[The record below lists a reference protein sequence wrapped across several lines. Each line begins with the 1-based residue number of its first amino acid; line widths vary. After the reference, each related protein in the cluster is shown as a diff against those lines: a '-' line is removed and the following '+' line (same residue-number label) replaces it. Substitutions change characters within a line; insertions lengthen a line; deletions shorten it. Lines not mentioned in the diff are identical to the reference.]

1 MNKIYDEIT
10 IVTVLYNSA
19 KINESFFENLKS
31 FKTVVVDNGKN
42 EEILGKIK
50 TYKNIKII
58 SKNKNLGYGNGVN
71 FAFESIATKFFL
83 ILNPDINIDENSIN
97 NLHNILSEHDDCGI
111 VAPIIY
117 PDEDF
122 YGAFPEKNLKK
133 LTLLNALKS
142 RDLLSKSE
150 IEGEICVDVVKW
162 ALLVKAK
169 QFEKVGGFNEK
180 LFLFWEEIDLC
191 RRFRSNKLCVIIT
204 PKSKAEHKQDKLSDS
219 NFQNFLIKTY
229 YHEYSPLVYFNVQ
242 KFSFFYLKRM
252 MKYLF
257 RAISYLMILNLKK
270 SLTYFLRLSASIRYF
285 INLKL
290 SSNSNK

>member
-1 MNKIYDEIT
+1 MNKIYEDIT

-19 KINESFFENLKS
+19 QINEIFFENLKN
-31 FKTVVVDNGKN
+31 FKMIVVDNGKN
-42 EEILGKIK
+42 EEILDKIK

-58 SKNKNLGYGNGVN
+58 SKNKNLGYGSAVN
-71 FAFESIATKFFL
+71 FAYKNISTKFFL
-83 ILNPDINIDENSIN
+83 ILNPDINIDENSIDT
-97 NLHNILSEHDDCGI
+97 LHNILNQHNDCGI

-122 YGAFPEKNLKK
+122 YGAFPERNLKK
-133 LTLLNALKS
+133 LTLTNALKS
-142 RDLLSKSE
+142 RNFLSKPQ
-150 IEGEICVDVVKW
+150 IEGEICVDVAKW
-162 ALLVKAK
+162 ALLIKSK

-191 RRFRSNKLCVIIT
+191 RRFRSKKLSVIIT
-204 PKSKAEHKQDKLSDS
+204 PKSKAEHKQNKSSDS

-242 KFSFFYLKRM
+242 TFTFFYLKRM

-257 RAISYLMILNLKK
+257 RGISYLVILNLKK
-270 SLTYFLRLSASIRYF
+270 SLIYFLRLSASIRYF
-285 INLKL
+285 VNLKF
-290 SSNSNK
+290 SSKK

>member
-10 IVTVLYNSA
+10 VVIVLYNSA
-19 KINESFFENLKS
+19 KIDDGFFENLKS
-31 FKTVVVDNGKN
+31 FKTIVVDNGKN

-58 SKNKNLGYGNGVN
+58 SKNKNLGYGSAVN
-71 FAFESIATKFFL
+71 FAFESIASKFFL

-97 NLHNILSEHDDCGI
+97 NLHNILSEQGDCGI

-142 RDLLSKSE
+142 RDLLLKSE

-162 ALLVKAK
+162 ALLINAK
-169 QFEKVGGFNEK
+169 KFKEIGGFNEK

-191 RRFRSNKLCVIIT
+191 RRFRLNKLSVIIT
-204 PKSKAEHKQDKLSDS
+204 PKSKAEHKQDKSSGS
-219 NFQNFLIKTY
+219 NLQNFLIKTY

-242 KFSFFYLKRM
+242 KFSFFYLRRM

-257 RAISYLMILNLKK
+257 RGISYLMILNLKK

-290 SSNSNK
+290 SSNK

>member
-10 IVTVLYNSA
+10 VVIVLYNSA
-19 KINESFFENLKS
+19 KIDDGFFENLKS
-31 FKTVVVDNGKN
+31 FKTIVVDNGKN

-58 SKNKNLGYGNGVN
+58 SKNKNLGYGSAVN
-71 FAFESIATKFFL
+71 FAFESIDSKFFL

-97 NLHNILSEHDDCGI
+97 NLHNILSENGDCGI

-133 LTLLNALKS
+133 LTILNALKS
-142 RDLLSKSE
+142 RELLSKSE

-162 ALLVKAK
+162 ALLVKAD

-191 RRFRSNKLCVIIT
+191 RKFRSNKLSVIIT
-204 PKSKAEHKQDKLSDS
+204 PKSKAEHKQDKSSDS
-219 NFQNFLIKTY
+219 NFENFLIKTY
-229 YHEYSPLVYFNVQ
+229 YHEYSPLVYYNVQ
-242 KFSFFYLKRM
+242 KFSFFYLRRM

-257 RAISYLMILNLKK
+257 RGISYLMILNLKK

-290 SSNSNK
+290 SSNK

>member
-1 MNKIYDEIT
+1 MNKIYEDIT

-19 KINESFFENLKS
+19 QINEIFFKNLKN
-31 FKTVVVDNGKN
+31 FKTIVVDNGKN
-42 EEILGKIK
+42 EVILDKIK

-58 SKNKNLGYGNGVN
+58 SKNKNLGYGSAVN
-71 FAFESIATKFFL
+71 FAYKNISTKFFL
-83 ILNPDINIDENSIN
+83 ILNPDINIDENSIDT
-97 NLHNILSEHDDCGI
+97 LHNILNQHNDCGI

-122 YGAFPEKNLKK
+122 YGAFPERNLKK
-133 LTLLNALKS
+133 LTLTNALKS
-142 RDLLSKSE
+142 RNFLSKPQ
-150 IEGEICVDVVKW
+150 IEGDICVDVAKW
-162 ALLVKAK
+162 ALLIKSK

-191 RRFRSNKLCVIIT
+191 RRFRSKKLSVIIT
-204 PKSKAEHKQDKLSDS
+204 PKSKAEHRQYKSADS

-242 KFSFFYLKRM
+242 TFSFFYLKRM

-257 RAISYLMILNLKK
+257 RGISYLVILNLKK
-270 SLTYFLRLSASIRYF
+270 SLIYFLRLSASIRYF
-285 INLKL
+285 VNLKF
-290 SSNSNK
+290 SSKK

>member
-1 MNKIYDEIT
+1 MNKIYDDIT

-19 KINESFFENLKS
+19 QISEIFFENLKN
-31 FKTVVVDNGKN
+31 FKTIVVDNGKN
-42 EEILGKIK
+42 KKILDKIK

-58 SKNKNLGYGNGVN
+58 SKNKNLGYGSAVN
-71 FAFESIATKFFL
+71 FAYKNISTKFFL
-83 ILNPDINIDENSIN
+83 ILNPDINIDENSIDT
-97 NLHNILSEHDDCGI
+97 LHNILNQHNDCGI

-122 YGAFPEKNLKK
+122 YGAFPERNLKK
-133 LTLLNALKS
+133 LTLTNALKS
-142 RDLLSKSE
+142 RNFLSKPQ
-150 IEGEICVDVVKW
+150 IEGDICVDVAKW
-162 ALLVKAK
+162 ALLIKSK

-191 RRFRSNKLCVIIT
+191 RRFRSKKLSVIIT
-204 PKSKAEHKQDKLSDS
+204 PKSKAEHRQNKSADS

-242 KFSFFYLKRM
+242 TFSFFYLKRM

-257 RAISYLMILNLKK
+257 RGISYLVILNLKK
-270 SLTYFLRLSASIRYF
+270 SLIYFLRLSASIRYF
-285 INLKL
+285 VNLKF
-290 SSNSNK
+290 SSKK

>member
-10 IVTVLYNSA
+10 VVTVLYNSA
-19 KINESFFENLKS
+19 KIDESFFENLKS
-31 FKTVVVDNGKN
+31 FKTIVVDNGKN

-58 SKNKNLGYGNGVN
+58 SKNKNLGYGSAVN
-71 FAFESIATKFFL
+71 FAFESIASKFFL

-97 NLHNILSEHDDCGI
+97 NLHYILSEQDNCGI

-133 LTLLNALKS
+133 LTLINALKS
-142 RDLLSKSE
+142 RDLLLKSE

-162 ALLVKAK
+162 ALLINAK
-169 QFEKVGGFNEK
+169 KFKEVGGFNEK

-191 RRFRSNKLCVIIT
+191 RRFRLNKLSVIIT
-204 PKSKAEHKQDKLSDS
+204 PKSKAEHKQDKSS
-219 NFQNFLIKTY
+219 GYNFQNFLIKTY

-242 KFSFFYLKRM
+242 KFSFFYLRRM

-257 RAISYLMILNLKK
+257 RGISYLMILNLKK
-270 SLTYFLRLSASIRYF
+270 SLTYFLRLSASVRYF

-290 SSNSNK
+290 SSNK

>member
-10 IVTVLYNSA
+10 VVIVLYNSA
-19 KINESFFENLKS
+19 KIDDGFFENLKS
-31 FKTVVVDNGKN
+31 FKTIVVDNGKN

-58 SKNKNLGYGNGVN
+58 SKNKNLGYGSAVN
-71 FAFESIATKFFL
+71 FAFESIASKFFL

-97 NLHNILSEHDDCGI
+97 NLHNILSEQGDCGI

-142 RDLLSKSE
+142 RDLLLKSE

-162 ALLVKAK
+162 ALLINAK
-169 QFEKVGGFNEK
+169 KFKEVGGFNEK

-191 RRFRSNKLCVIIT
+191 RRFRLNKLSVIIT
-204 PKSKAEHKQDKLSDS
+204 PKSKAEHKQDKSSGS
-219 NFQNFLIKTY
+219 NLQNFLIKTY

-242 KFSFFYLKRM
+242 KFSFFYLRRM

-257 RAISYLMILNLKK
+257 RGISYLMILNLKK

-290 SSNSNK
+290 SSNK

>member
-1 MNKIYDEIT
+1 MNKIYEDIT

-19 KINESFFENLKS
+19 QINEIFFENLKN
-31 FKTVVVDNGKN
+31 FKMIVVDNGKN
-42 EEILGKIK
+42 EEILDKIK

-58 SKNKNLGYGNGVN
+58 SKNKNLGYGNAVN
-71 FAFESIATKFFL
+71 FAYKNISTKFFL
-83 ILNPDINIDENSIN
+83 ILNPDINIDENSIDT
-97 NLHNILSEHDDCGI
+97 LHNILDQHNDCGI

-122 YGAFPEKNLKK
+122 YGAFPERNLKK
-133 LTLLNALKS
+133 LTLTNALKS
-142 RDLLSKSE
+142 RNFLSKPQ
-150 IEGEICVDVVKW
+150 IEGEICVDVAKW
-162 ALLVKAK
+162 ALLIKSK

-191 RRFRSNKLCVIIT
+191 RRFRSNKLSVIIT
-204 PKSKAEHKQDKLSDS
+204 PKSKAEHKQNKSSDS

-242 KFSFFYLKRM
+242 TFSFFYLKRM

-257 RAISYLMILNLKK
+257 RGISYLVILNLKK
-270 SLTYFLRLSASIRYF
+270 SLIYFLRLSASIRYF
-285 INLKL
+285 VNLKF
-290 SSNSNK
+290 SSKK